1 MGKAKGK
8 THHLADR
15 CKDIMYFDNQ
25 VCFGTFVAITK
36 ICDNTWSGSIN
47 KWTIYTWMHRRVMV
61 LLLVFSILLWIPIQ
75 TSKQDI
81 SRKRY
86 LRRWTIQN
94 TKMDIPII
102 FDTTKFGVDFKE
114 NKIVFF
120 NIKRLKWLKIT
131 AAVEHAKSDEHCH
144 CYTSSLA
151 SFLYLN
157 VNGLGLHILRYGCV
171 FSWTIYFVYF
181 S

>member
-1 MGKAKGK
+1 MSPRVARQTYVLFSKWIALKRNQLFAMGKAKGK

-61 LLLVFSILLWIPIQ
+61 LLLVFSTLLWIPIQ

-120 NIKRLKWLKIT
+120 NIKKIKMT
-131 AAVEHAKSDEHCH
+131 KNNSRCR
-144 CYTSSLA
+144 TRQIRRTLP
-151 SFLYLN
+151 L
-157 VNGLGLHILRYGCV
+157 LHK
-171 FSWTIYFVYF
+171 
-181 S
+181 